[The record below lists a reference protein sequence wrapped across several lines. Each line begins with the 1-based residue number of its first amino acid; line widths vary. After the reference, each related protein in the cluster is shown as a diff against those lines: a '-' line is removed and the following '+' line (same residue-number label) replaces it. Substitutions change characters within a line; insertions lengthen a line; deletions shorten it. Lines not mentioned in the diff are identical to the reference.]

1 MLCTQYSFPRMGWNP
16 RFWSFLCFSGN
27 TSFSSVFHWCLIL
40 LGCRSVPQS
49 LLYNTLSRI
58 SVHYNQSL
66 PLCTG
71 KMYTEM
77 PIDLKNITDFEANCS
92 KARKLLLKLTPFLT
106 WMDCDR
112 TFNCFTE
119 HDIFLLQAQ
128 VIQTQLFGGP
138 KKNQQSYLA
147 NSYLI
152 YFFPLCTMY
161 LQVLVTSMWLRHKL
175 TNIFLAALPANS
187 LQIVWSNG
195 GYGEKA
201 PVFTSGS
208 EHLKSEISPE
218 YVITLTKSSP
228 VTVTKLCL

>member
-16 RFWSFLCFSGN
+16 RFWLFLCFSGN

-128 VIQTQLFGGP
+128 VIQTQLKESAELLGKRLSYIFFSSLHNVSSGFG
-138 KKNQQSYLA
+138 N
-147 NSYLI
+147 
-152 YFFPLCTMY
+152 F
-161 LQVLVTSMWLRHKL
+161 H
-175 TNIFLAALPANS
+175 
-187 LQIVWSNG
+187 
-195 GYGEKA
+195 
-201 PVFTSGS
+201 
-208 EHLKSEISPE
+208 
-218 YVITLTKSSP
+218 VIET
-228 VTVTKLCL
+228 